1 MPASPRRLR
10 VLVVDDDPNFTEVLA
25 MQLGDDPRV
34 TVVGSAADGAEAVEL
49 ALQLRPD
56 VVIMDVE
63 MPVMDGVTA
72 ARHIRSRLPRTV
84 VVLISGS
91 DHAERRAAGVA
102 AFVPKGRETAE
113 LVDTVAE
120 RTRISLSIAS
130 AFA

>member
-1 MPASPRRLR
+1 
-10 VLVVDDDPNFTEVLA
+10 VLVVGDDPNFTELLA
-25 MQLGDDPRV
+25 TQLGDDPRV
-34 TVVGSAADGAEAVEL
+34 TIVGSAADGAEAVEL

-56 VVIMDVE
+56 VVIMDVD

-72 ARHIRSRLPRTV
+72 ARHIRSRLHETV
-84 VVLISGS
+84 VVLVTG
-91 DHAERRAAGVA
+91 
-102 AFVPKGRETAE
+102 E